1 VALKRHLFHFLWI
14 RRRRSR
20 VQHAIKQR
28 WPSGKAG
35 GTLTP
40 SRPRASPRTHRRRV
54 GCRPKSR
61 NGGRSSR
68 QPGSRLSKQDEKLWL
83 SRPQL
88 VARPDAAVGQGRRCR
103 PRWRR
108 AAVPSIA
115 DELTTAGTAVGPG
128 QHAGSITERLVGSFW
143 DRSAVFR
150 RSTANNHGQAHER
163 RVVTPV
169 GVAKPS
175 SVLIHFS
182 RHQPYS
188 GVQSSKRQ
196 LMPSSCSRSCRD
208 AGKRNWKV
216 ALWAPHLSS

>member
-1 VALKRHLFHFLWI
+1 VRPLSP
-14 RRRRSR
+14 SR
-20 VQHAIKQR
+20 AWLAIKLPPTWSDIRYRIVRDQ
-28 WPSGKAG
+28 SAG
-35 GTLTP
+35 APEILQP
-40 SRPRASPRTHRRRV
+40 ASRRRASPRT
-54 GCRPKSR
+54 
-61 NGGRSSR
+61 
-68 QPGSRLSKQDEKLWL
+68 
-83 SRPQL
+83 
-88 VARPDAAVGQGRRCR
+88 AAGQGRRCR
-103 PRWRR
+103 PPWRT

-128 QHAGSITERLVGSFW
+128 QQAGSITERLVGSFW
-143 DRSAVFR
+143 DRSAVFQ

-163 RVVTPV
+163 RVMTPV